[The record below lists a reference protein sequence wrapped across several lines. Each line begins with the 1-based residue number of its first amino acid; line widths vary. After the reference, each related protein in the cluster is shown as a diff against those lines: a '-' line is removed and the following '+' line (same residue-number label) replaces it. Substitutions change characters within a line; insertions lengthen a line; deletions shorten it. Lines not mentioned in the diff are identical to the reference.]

1 MNRKH
6 FFRLL
11 MSLPL
16 ELIAW
21 ISAILFLAF
30 TDSGSAHSGLCP
42 LDNLGFKWCPGC
54 GLGRSIRFLLH
65 GEFRSSIEHHW
76 FGIPAFL
83 ILIYRILQLL
93 KIFLLNLR
101 LLTINNYGKRSAY

>member
-1 MNRKH
+1 MRISQVNR
-6 FFRLL
+6 LI

-16 ELIAW
+16 ELTAW
-21 ISAILFLAF
+21 ISAVLFLAF
-30 TDSGSAHSGLCP
+30 TDSGSAHSSLCP
-42 LDNLGFKWCPGC
+42 LDNLGFNCCPGC

-65 GEFRSSIEHHW
+65 GEFSLSIEHHW

-93 KIFLLNLR
+93 KIFLLNLSILSR
-101 LLTINNYGKRSAY
+101 INYGKRSAY

>member
-1 MNRKH
+1 MNRNQ
-6 FFRLL
+6 FFRL
-11 MSLPL
+11 MMGLPL

-30 TDSGSAHSGLCP
+30 TVSGSAHSSLCP

-65 GEFRSSIEHHW
+65 GEFRLSIEHHW

-83 ILIYRILQLL
+83 ILFYRILQLL

-101 LLTINNYGKRSAY
+101 LLTRTNYGKRSAY

>member
-6 FFRLL
+6 FFRLV
-11 MSLPL
+11 MSQPL
-16 ELIAW
+16 ELIVW
-21 ISAILFLAF
+21 ISAILFLSF

-42 LDNLGFKWCPGC
+42 IDNLGFKWCPGC

-65 GEFRSSIEHHW
+65 GEFRLSIEHHW

-101 LLTINNYGKRSAY
+101 LLTLNNYGKRSAY